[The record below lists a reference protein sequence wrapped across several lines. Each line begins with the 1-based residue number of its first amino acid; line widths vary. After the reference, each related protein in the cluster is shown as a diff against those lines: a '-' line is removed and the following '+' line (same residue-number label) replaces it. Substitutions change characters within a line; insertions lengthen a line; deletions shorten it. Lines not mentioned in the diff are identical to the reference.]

1 MSQKM
6 YKNGGVVKMAKKVG
20 IEAAIAIAE
29 AAALADVDVVSAYPI
44 TPQTHIVEHLAHLVA
59 DGILNAEFITV
70 ESEHTALSAAL
81 GASLTGARTFTSTSA
96 QGLALMNEIV
106 YITSSMRAPVVM
118 ALANRALSAPINIWN
133 DHSDVMSVRDTGW
146 ISIFANN
153 AQEAYDLTFMAFKI
167 GEHPDVLLP
176 VMINF
181 DGFILTHVIE
191 PVVLFGKEDVEGF
204 LPPYDH
210 PYKLDPDR
218 PVTMGPVGLPEIY
231 TEVKKQQDVAIRS
244 SRSVIDAVFK
254 EFAERFGRKYS
265 AVETYAIDDA
275 EVVLVTQGSVT
286 DAACFVVDEMRKRGK
301 KWGVVEIRL
310 WRPFPFDDVG
320 SALTSGKIK
329 CVVVLD
335 RAISFGG
342 PAGIVMSEVRSALYH
357 VPNRPIVIGVTS
369 GLGGRDIMFEDYV
382 RMFELGE
389 EALRTGKEPEMVTII
404 GVRE

>member
-1 MSQKM
+1 MR
-6 YKNGGVVKMAKKVG
+6 KVG
-20 IEAAIAIAE
+20 MEAAIAIAE
-29 AAALADVDVVSAYPI
+29 AAALANVDVVSAYPI

-59 DGILNAEFITV
+59 DGKLDAEFITV
-70 ESEHTALSAAL
+70 ESEHTALSAAI
-81 GASLTGARTFTSTSA
+81 GASLTGARTFTSTSS

-106 YITSSMRAPVVM
+106 YIASSLRAPIVM

-153 AQEAYDLTFMAFKI
+153 AQEAYDLTFMSFKI
-167 GEHPDVLLP
+167 GEHRDVLLP
-176 VMINF
+176 VMVNF

-191 PVVLFGKEDVEGF
+191 PIVLFDKEDVEGF
-204 LPPYDH
+204 LPPYDP
-210 PYKLDPDR
+210 PYKLDPDK

-231 TEVKKQQDVAIRS
+231 TEVKKQQDVAIRN
-244 SRSVIDAVFK
+244 SRPIIDAVFN
-254 EFAERFGRKYS
+254 EFAERFGRRYK
-265 AVETYAIDDA
+265 AVEAYAIDDA
-275 EVVLVTQGSVT
+275 EIVLVTQGSVT
-286 DAACFVVDEMRKRGK
+286 DAACYVVDEMRKRGK

-310 WRPFPFDDVG
+310 WRPFPFEDVV
-320 SALTSGKIK
+320 STLTSGNIK

-342 PAGIVMSEVRSALYH
+342 PGGIVMSEVRSALYH
-357 VPNRPIVIGVTS
+357 EPKRPMVIGVTS

-382 RMFELGE
+382 KMFELGE
-389 EALRTGKEPEMVTII
+389 EALKTGKEPERIAVI